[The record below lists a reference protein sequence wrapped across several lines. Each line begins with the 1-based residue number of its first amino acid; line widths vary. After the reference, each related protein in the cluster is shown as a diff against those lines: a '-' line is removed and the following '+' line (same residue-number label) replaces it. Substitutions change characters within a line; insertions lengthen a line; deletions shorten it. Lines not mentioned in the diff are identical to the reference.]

1 MATPTTG
8 SLNTKTRTANNVS
21 TGLCPSFLRKI
32 TEIVHHRD
40 TYRTML
46 NMEPTIKPVVM
57 GRLLNKRDTAIKIAE
72 IKIDKKKYFWGNPA
86 WNQPAFFDLFAN

>member
-1 MATPTTG
+1 
-8 SLNTKTRTANNVS
+8 
-21 TGLCPSFLRKI
+21 
-32 TEIVHHRD
+32 
-40 TYRTML
+40 ML

-86 WNQPAFFDLFAN
+86 WNQPAFFDLFANRLTVLKNSANAPITLSSKQTSRPHGPVPNLLSI